1 MGKTCLKE
9 QKTGQAF
16 LPPSLGN
23 LFVIVQ
29 QLVGLAL
36 EVAVVK
42 DIHQGVLIGLAQN
55 PVLVGLVQALGTAAL

>member
-1 MGKTCLKE
+1 MGKACLKE
-9 QKTGQAF
+9 QKNWAAF

-23 LFVIVQ
+23 LFVIMQ

-55 PVLVGLVQALGTAAL
+55 PVI